1 MKIEVN
7 HQSKITSVWL
17 TRQEQQDPDIKMQ
30 LGRLYVD
37 CRARKYTVA
46 VFNSGN
52 RDLCQETSA
61 LLCYN
66 RRKTVQIAG
75 RGL

>member
-30 LGRLYVD
+30 LGRLYAD

-46 VFNSGN
+46 VFHSGG

-66 RRKTVQIAG
+66 RRRSAEIAG
-75 RGL
+75 RRM